1 MLALVNALKAFPTT
15 IKNCRTDVNVDS
27 RVLIDAWEGQGSKG
41 SPQLT
46 KATKDLFFELSNAV
60 RRWSGNN
67 ARSSNKYRKAKH
79 RRRHCFTASKT
90 RLRYTDKQYILR
102 KAASALKDNP
112 FLEANHYNS
121 DDVSKKVRDN
131 WKKLKER
138 YINETHFREEVDFT
152 LHPLEWT
159 CANSLQSWRFGE
171 TKISLLARSMNMY
184 VPFNIFIFILIFF
197 LKLFPCYAVAYLVVY

>member
-1 MLALVNALKAFPTT
+1 MSMLIVVFSLMHGRVRGARALLSWLKQPRIF
-15 IKNCRTDVNVDS
+15 S
-27 RVLIDAWEGQGSKG
+27 LSYQMQLEG
-41 SPQLT
+41 
-46 KATKDLFFELSNAV
+46 DLEIMRAHQTNI
-60 RRWSGNN
+60 RRQSTAEG
-67 ARSSNKYRKAKH
+67 
-79 RRRHCFTASKT
+79 TASLLP
-90 RLRYTDKQYILR
+90 RPVHVYLLRYTDKQYILR

-112 FLEANHYNS
+112 FLEANPYNS